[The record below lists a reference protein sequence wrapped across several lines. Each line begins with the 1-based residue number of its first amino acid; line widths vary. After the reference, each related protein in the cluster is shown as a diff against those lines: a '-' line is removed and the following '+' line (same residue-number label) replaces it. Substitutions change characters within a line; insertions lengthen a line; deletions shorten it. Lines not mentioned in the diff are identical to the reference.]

1 MPYALCLMSYASSNR
16 SQMTGARFDSLPI
29 HANTKK
35 AIAEVMGYELMTLVQ
50 EQTLAHALT
59 GVDMLAKAKTGTGK
73 TYALCLMPL
82 TVPYALCL
90 MPLTRRRRAQARRW
104 PF

>member
-1 MPYALCLMSYASSNR
+1 
-16 SQMTGARFDSLPI
+16 MTGARFDSLPI

-59 GVDMLAKAKTGTGK
+59 GTVLACHRACADG
-73 TYALCLMPL
+73 
-82 TVPYALCL
+82 
-90 MPLTRRRRAQARRW
+90 RRSRMR
-104 PF
+104 